1 MAITHYKPIKEWY
14 TESTSQWTLDYPP
27 FFAYFE
33 YLMSFAAK
41 YFDPKMLNI
50 QSKPYESYETI
61 FFLRLTVIITDL
73 VFYYG
78 VFMWIKL
85 IYEQKQNVFARVPS
99 ISSASRS
106 DFFLSSTPFIQIAL
120 FVFNVGHLIVDNIHF
135 QYNGFLDGLMLI
147 SMAYICS
154 GRIYLGS
161 FWFAVLLNF
170 KHIYLYIAP
179 AYFIYLLIDHCL
191 DFDSNDR
198 SLRIRF
204 KIFLTLAFI
213 VSTVFALSFGPFV
226 LNNQFG
232 QLLSRLFPF
241 QRGISHAYWA
251 PNFWALY
258 NTIDLI
264 GSKLLQRKS
273 SFTGGLVKQSKH
285 SWLPDIQPSHS
296 IILIVS
302 IISLFNILEICFFK
316 ICFPKLVT
324 LVYSRKRKQE
334 KTSGKFGA
342 DANVFRSEIRFLH
355 FILFSSLTFYQF
367 GYHVHEKSIILP
379 LTTLIPLIFVKIDY
393 ARLFLLLSLTGYYSL
408 FPLLFK
414 PMEALVKV
422 ISITIHLIFSL
433 VSFRYLHE
441 QISYLNLSQQ
451 YRTSDLERIKTNFKI
466 EPSKWMRLSLLS
478 PIESL
483 YCIGFILVQLIY
495 SIGPFVLPTVF
506 QRYQF
511 LPLLMVSM
519 YCSIGT
525 IYSFFIVVQIFFQNL
540 TF

>member
-1 MAITHYKPIKEWY
+1 MTASMVYRRKKLKPSAYNNQDDCEESETKPSKFDSEQIWFHFY
-14 TESTSQWTLDYPP
+14 SISTSQWTLDYPP

-78 VFMWIKL
+78 VFMWIRL

-191 DFDSNDR
+191 DFDSNDG

-302 IISLFNILEICFFK
+302 IISL
-316 ICFPKLVT
+316 VT

-342 DANVFRSEIRFLH
+342 DANFNFLSVWIPRTREINYFAFDNLD
-355 FILFSSLTFYQF
+355 
-367 GYHVHEKSIILP
+367 SIDIR
-379 LTTLIPLIFVKIDY
+379 KN
-393 ARLFLLLSLTGYYSL
+393 RLR
-408 FPLLFK
+408 
-414 PMEALVKV
+414 
-422 ISITIHLIFSL
+422 SL

-466 EPSKWMRLSLLS
+466 KPSKWMRLSLLS
-478 PIESL
+478 PIESF

-525 IYSFFIVVQIFFQNL
+525 IYSYLIVIQIFFQNL